1 MIEQKIT
8 AILDDCGI
16 DDDDRTE
23 VQASKYLTGTYYT
36 FEVYDPNVEEMFA
49 LGSGLG
55 AEFGEDVW
63 IDTYQKTNKYR
74 AKAKIEVLSRDKK

>member
-1 MIEQKIT
+1 MIEQKIIS
-8 AILDDCGI
+8 ILDDCGI
-16 DDDDRTE
+16 DVDDRTE

>member
-1 MIEQKIT
+1 MIEQKIIS
-8 AILDDCGI
+8 ILDDCGI
-16 DDDDRTE
+16 DVDDRTE

-74 AKAKIEVLSRDKK
+74 EKAKIEVLSRDKK

>member
-1 MIEQKIT
+1 MIEQKIIS
-8 AILDDCGI
+8 ILDDCGI
-16 DDDDRTE
+16 DVDDRTE

-63 IDTYQKTNKYR
+63 IDTYQKTNKLR
-74 AKAKIEVLSRDKK
+74 AVAKLEVLARDKK